1 MPTLRHAITAVV
13 LAASTAG
20 AAACASSPEVVE
32 DRVLVVGDSLVRGN
46 AAAIERGLA
55 DAGWDPVVDGRGGW
69 SIGRWAG
76 ALEPVA
82 DEARAR
88 VAVVVLGTNDCVR
101 RCNDVSQGITR
112 IMDTLTDAGVERV
125 LWLNVQ
131 EGADYPT
138 HPEYVNA
145 FLHEAAARWRQLGI
159 VDLNAAMSG
168 RADLHQGDGVHFNE
182 AGALVLTQLIV
193 DALSPLASESRA

>member
-1 MPTLRHAITAVV
+1 VV
-13 LAASTAG
+13 D
-20 AAACASSPEVVE
+20 
-32 DRVLVVGDSLVRGN
+32 DRVLVIGDSLVRGN
-46 AAAIERGLA
+46 AGAIERGLA
-55 DAGWDPVVDGRGGW
+55 EAGWDPLVDGRGGW

-76 ALEPVA
+76 ALAPVA

-125 LWLNVQ
+125 FWLNVQ
-131 EGADYPT
+131 EDADYPT

-145 FLHEAAARWRQLGI
+145 FLNQAAAQWRQLTI
-159 VDLNAAMSG
+159 VDLNGAMSG
-168 RADLHQGDGVHFNE
+168 RADLHQSDGVHFNE

-193 DALSPLASESRA
+193 DSLSPLASESRAQRGQVTPER